1 MVVRKPSGTKG
12 IVFCSF
18 PHRELLNMLPF
29 YKVMV
34 IICCSEEW
42 DISPDSCWLLSALI
56 LKTKILQKLGEVM
69 ESLETMKQSMF
80 PCKQGMK

>member
-1 MVVRKPSGTKG
+1 
-12 IVFCSF
+12 
-18 PHRELLNMLPF
+18 MLPF

-42 DISPDSCWLLSALI
+42 DISPDSCWLLSVLI

-80 PCKQGMK
+80 PCKQGMKENQASSFMFYVFVNSRDDSEIP